1 MIEIGLPEGQALLSI
16 GPVVP
21 LIVAEAPEK
30 ETVPKSANGRT
41 PLEEEGASVI
51 HSADDL
57 FADLSVCEVLNV
69 VFVVTSVSVR
79 VNLLDPVYLTS
90 PDIWSPGLIFILR
103 STGEL
108 GYISYQA

>member
-1 MIEIGLPEGQALLSI
+1 MIEIGLPEGQAVLLI

-21 LIVAEAPEK
+21 LIVAEAAEK

-41 PLEEEGASVI
+41 PLEEDGASAI
-51 HSADDL
+51 HSADDS
-57 FADLSVCEVLNV
+57 FADFSVCEVLYV
-69 VFVVTSVSVR
+69 ALVVTSVSVR

-90 PDIWSPGLIFILR
+90 PDIWSPGWIVMLR